1 MELCDANGITGR
13 EMDRKKVKLMTRMAL
28 YEQGSGQKDIQ
39 ISEYYKKDYASLH
52 MWVAMIW
59 FTIGYLMLVGLLF
72 FAFSDQLFSHTQL
85 SFYIRLGACVAI
97 VYIILLLVY
106 AIAARSFFNE
116 KHSRARNRVKGYMRD
131 VVRLE
136 TFYGKRKGRR

>member
-1 MELCDANGITGR
+1 
-13 EMDRKKVKLMTRMAL
+13 MDRKKVKIMTRMAL
-28 YEQGSGQKDIQ
+28 YEQSGGQKDIQ

-52 MWVAMIW
+52 MWIAMIW
-59 FTIGYLMLVGLLF
+59 LTIGYILLVGALF
-72 FAFSDQLFSHTQL
+72 FAFSDELFSHTQL
-85 SFYIRLGACVAI
+85 AYYVRLGACVGI

-106 AIAARSFFNE
+106 AIASRSFFND

-136 TFYGKRKGRR
+136 RMYDNRKGKR